1 MPPAVGPVLQPSSTT
16 DPVSVGVNLSVTNW
30 LPSKP
35 LTCLSKLHCDLD
47 RPEPRLGG
55 AFEVAASR
63 SRHLATLNGCKL
75 VAYTVILKDE
85 WTQAEAFAPPPG
97 SGGCA
102 FAFVHEESKLVTLHR
117 EGDQHPQQGRDATK
131 EEAVAQA
138 GIPKEADARKAA
150 GQAMET
156 AHAAAPSS
164 ITPYEGEA
172 FCVNGILSSHKHG
185 CCAASCGRC
194 GGDDCDRLPGGG
206 FECCPALFNLA
217 CSSPEEIACRV
228 PPPLP
233 SALPSPSPSALRP
246 QQGRDATKE
255 EAVAQAGIPKEADAR
270 KAAGQAM
277 ETAHAAAPSSITPYE
292 GEAFCVN
299 GILSSHKHG
308 CCAASCGRCGGDDCD
323 RLPGGGFECCPALF
337 NLACSSPEEI
347 ACRVPPPL
355 PSALPSALP
364 PSPPVS
370 VNLFKTHTGMDTW
383 YKDRP
388 ARSTDCEW
396 LCRED
401 PRCVDYR
408 FDVVHASCALFDAAA
423 IMSLSLLAE
432 PTRQAEPRPQARPQ
446 RLLQQ
451 EQKQANDWILV
462 EVPRDDLPWPVDN
475 YRRNS
480 RVPKLLPHLFFP
492 PTVDA
497 TVYIDA
503 ENSVTADL
511 HVIVQSMLSSCNASF
526 AAQTSP
532 SRAVSVMKEFEVVRF
547 SKNAVEP
554 KACQKQ
560 ERTYRA
566 DKAYMATVNEGRAV
580 GINAELLVR
589 RNLYPYNLLGNSW
602 MRAYLRGGDRDQPA
616 FSYAFEQSVM
626 KPCRKQF
633 EEESGADKTGYSK
646 GQCGLACGTGFVNLV
661 GSARSADCL
670 GDSVKTYCENQP
682 EGFCEVKPRPWW
694 ATQPPDWVC
703 SSKL

>member
-1 MPPAVGPVLQPSSTT
+1 MPPAVGPVLQPSSST

-30 LPSKP
+30 QPSKP

-75 VAYTVILKDE
+75 VAYTVILQDE

-97 SGGCA
+97 AGSCA
-102 FAFVHEESKLVTLHR
+102 FAFVHEESKFVTLHP
-117 EGDQHPQQGRDATK
+117 EGDQHPQQGRDETK

-138 GIPKEADARKAA
+138 STPEGANARKAA
-150 GQAMET
+150 GQATET
-156 AHAAAPSS
+156 AHTAAPSS
-164 ITPYEGEA
+164 IAPYEGEA
-172 FCVNGILSSHKHG
+172 WCVNGILGHSKHG

-194 GGDDCDRLPGGG
+194 GGDKCDRLPGGG
-206 FECCPALFNLA
+206 FECCPAIFDVV
-217 CSSPEEIACRV
+217 CSTPEEVACLV
-228 PPPLP
+228 PPP
-233 SALPSPSPSALRP
+233 S
-246 QQGRDATKE
+246 
-255 EAVAQAGIPKEADAR
+255 
-270 KAAGQAM
+270 
-277 ETAHAAAPSSITPYE
+277 
-292 GEAFCVN
+292 
-299 GILSSHKHG
+299 
-308 CCAASCGRCGGDDCD
+308 
-323 RLPGGGFECCPALF
+323 
-337 NLACSSPEEI
+337 
-347 ACRVPPPL
+347 
-355 PSALPSALP
+355 PSALP
-364 PSPPVS
+364 PSPPMS
-370 VNLFKTHTGMDTW
+370 VNLYKTHTGMNTW
-383 YKDRP
+383 YNDRP

-432 PTRQAEPRPQARPQ
+432 PTRQTKPRPHARPQ

-451 EQKQANDWILV
+451 EQKQTNDWILI

-511 HVIVQSMLSSCNASF
+511 HVVVQSMLFSCNASF

-554 KACQKQ
+554 EACQKQ

-626 KPCRKQF
+626 KPCRKRF
-633 EEESGADKTGYSK
+633 EEEAGADKTGYSK

>member
-1 MPPAVGPVLQPSSTT
+1 MPPAVGPVLQPSSST

-30 LPSKP
+30 QPSKP

-75 VAYTVILKDE
+75 VAYTVILQDE

-97 SGGCA
+97 AGSCA
-102 FAFVHEESKLVTLHR
+102 FAFVHEESKFVTLHP
-117 EGDQHPQQGRDATK
+117 EGDQHPQQGRDETK

-138 GIPKEADARKAA
+138 STPEGANARKAA
-150 GQAMET
+150 GQATET
-156 AHAAAPSS
+156 AHTAAPSS
-164 ITPYEGEA
+164 IAPYEGEA
-172 FCVNGILSSHKHG
+172 WCVNGILGHSKHG

-194 GGDDCDRLPGGG
+194 GGDECDRLPGGG
-206 FECCPALFNLA
+206 FECCPAIFDVV
-217 CSSPEEIACRV
+217 CSTPEEVACLV
-228 PPPLP
+228 PPP
-233 SALPSPSPSALRP
+233 S
-246 QQGRDATKE
+246 
-255 EAVAQAGIPKEADAR
+255 
-270 KAAGQAM
+270 
-277 ETAHAAAPSSITPYE
+277 
-292 GEAFCVN
+292 
-299 GILSSHKHG
+299 
-308 CCAASCGRCGGDDCD
+308 
-323 RLPGGGFECCPALF
+323 
-337 NLACSSPEEI
+337 
-347 ACRVPPPL
+347 
-355 PSALPSALP
+355 PSALP
-364 PSPPVS
+364 PSPPMS
-370 VNLFKTHTGMDTW
+370 VNLYKTHTGMNTW
-383 YKDRP
+383 YNDRP

-432 PTRQAEPRPQARPQ
+432 PTRQTKPRPHARPQ

-451 EQKQANDWILV
+451 EQKQTNDWILI

-511 HVIVQSMLSSCNASF
+511 HVVVQSMLFSCNASF

-554 KACQKQ
+554 EACQKQ

-626 KPCRKQF
+626 KPCRKRF
-633 EEESGADKTGYSK
+633 EEEAGADKTGYSK

>member
-1 MPPAVGPVLQPSSTT
+1 MCTCVLFTSLLSRGLLWVSCLIETSGVLSLWASPGHAMPPAVGPVLQPSSST

-30 LPSKP
+30 QPSKP

-75 VAYTVILKDE
+75 VAYTVILQDE

-97 SGGCA
+97 AGSCA
-102 FAFVHEESKLVTLHR
+102 FAFVHEESKFVTLHP
-117 EGDQHPQQGRDATK
+117 EGDQHPQQGRDETK

-138 GIPKEADARKAA
+138 STPEGANARKAA
-150 GQAMET
+150 GQATET
-156 AHAAAPSS
+156 AHTAAPSS
-164 ITPYEGEA
+164 IAPYEGEA
-172 FCVNGILSSHKHG
+172 WCVNGILGHSKHG

-194 GGDDCDRLPGGG
+194 GGDKCDRLPGGG
-206 FECCPALFNLA
+206 FECCPAIFDVV
-217 CSSPEEIACRV
+217 CSTPEEVACLV
-228 PPPLP
+228 PPP
-233 SALPSPSPSALRP
+233 S
-246 QQGRDATKE
+246 
-255 EAVAQAGIPKEADAR
+255 
-270 KAAGQAM
+270 
-277 ETAHAAAPSSITPYE
+277 
-292 GEAFCVN
+292 
-299 GILSSHKHG
+299 
-308 CCAASCGRCGGDDCD
+308 
-323 RLPGGGFECCPALF
+323 
-337 NLACSSPEEI
+337 
-347 ACRVPPPL
+347 
-355 PSALPSALP
+355 PSALP
-364 PSPPVS
+364 PSPPMS
-370 VNLFKTHTGMDTW
+370 VNLYKTHTGMNTW
-383 YKDRP
+383 YNDRP

-432 PTRQAEPRPQARPQ
+432 PTRQTKPRPHARPQ

-451 EQKQANDWILV
+451 EQKQTNDWILI

-511 HVIVQSMLSSCNASF
+511 HVVVQSMLFSCNASF

-532 SRAVSVMKEFEVVRF
+532 SRAVSVMKEFEVVRY

-554 KACQKQ
+554 EACQKQ
-560 ERTYRA
+560 ERAYRA

-626 KPCRKQF
+626 KPCRKRF
-633 EEESGADKTGYSK
+633 EEEAGADKTGYSK

>member
-206 FECCPALFNLA
+206 FECCPALF
-217 CSSPEEIACRV
+217 
-228 PPPLP
+228 
-233 SALPSPSPSALRP
+233 
-246 QQGRDATKE
+246 D
-255 EAVAQAGIPKEADAR
+255 
-270 KAAGQAM
+270 
-277 ETAHAAAPSSITPYE
+277 
-292 GEAFCVN
+292 
-299 GILSSHKHG
+299 
-308 CCAASCGRCGGDDCD
+308 
-323 RLPGGGFECCPALF
+323 
-337 NLACSSPEEI
+337 LACSSPEEI

-554 KACQKQ
+554 EACQKQ

>member
-1 MPPAVGPVLQPSSTT
+1 MAKKAAQLTTAGRGLSRGGTAMPPALDPALLPGSSFG
-16 DPVSVGVNLSVTNW
+16 PVSVGVNLSVTNW
-30 LPSKP
+30 QPSKP
-35 LTCLSKLHCDLD
+35 LACLSKLHCDLD
-47 RPEPRLGG
+47 KPEPRLGG

-63 SRHLATLNGCKL
+63 SRHLATLNGCKQ

-97 SGGCA
+97 SGSCA
-102 FAFVHEESKLVTLHR
+102 FAFVHEESKFVTLR
-117 EGDQHPQQGRDATK
+117 SEGDQHPQQGRDERK
-131 EEAVAQA
+131 EETVSQPS
-138 GIPKEADARKAA
+138 IPKEVTLQKAA
-150 GQAMET
+150 AQATDT
-156 AHAAAPSS
+156 AQTA
-164 ITPYEGEA
+164 TPPAIRPWEDA
-172 FCVNGILSSHKHG
+172 WCLNGILAPKKHA
-185 CCAASCGRC
+185 CCSTSCGRC
-194 GGDDCDRLPGGG
+194 GGDECEFLPGGPY
-206 FECCPALFNLA
+206 ECCPALLEYTCNT
-217 CSSPEEIACRV
+217 PEDAACRV
-228 PPPLP
+228 PPP
-233 SALPSPSPSALRP
+233 
-246 QQGRDATKE
+246 E
-255 EAVAQAGIPKEADAR
+255 EV
-270 KAAGQAM
+270 
-277 ETAHAAAPSSITPYE
+277 PYL
-292 GEAFCVN
+292 VQ
-299 GILSSHKHG
+299 
-308 CCAASCGRCGGDDCD
+308 
-323 RLPGGGFECCPALF
+323 
-337 NLACSSPEEI
+337 
-347 ACRVPPPL
+347 
-355 PSALPSALP
+355 SALP
-364 PSPPVS
+364 PSPPAS
-370 VNLFKTHTGMDTW
+370 VNLYKTHTGMDTW

-396 LCRED
+396 LCRDD

-408 FDVVHASCALFDAAA
+408 FDVVHSSCALFDSKA

-432 PTRQAEPRPQARPQ
+432 PTKQTKPGSQAPPQ

-451 EQKQANDWILV
+451 EQKQADGWTLI

-480 RVPKLLPHLFFP
+480 RVPKILPHLFFP

-503 ENSVTADL
+503 ENSVSASL
-511 HVIVQSMLSSCNASF
+511 QVVVQSMLSSCDASF

-532 SRAVSVMKEFEVVRF
+532 SRAVSVMKEFEVIRF
-547 SKNAVEP
+547 SKNANEP
-554 KACQKQ
+554 EACHKQ
-560 ERTYRA
+560 ERAYRA

-589 RNLYPYNLLGNSW
+589 RNLWPYNLLGNAW

-626 KPCRKQF
+626 KPCRKRF
-633 EEESGADKTGYSK
+633 EEESGAHKTGYSK

-694 ATQPPDWVC
+694 ATQPPSWVC

>member
-1 MPPAVGPVLQPSSTT
+1 MPPAVGPVLQPSSST

-30 LPSKP
+30 QPSKP

-47 RPEPRLGG
+47 KPEPRLGG

-97 SGGCA
+97 AGSCA
-102 FAFVHEESKLVTLHR
+102 FAFVHEESKFVTLHP
-117 EGDQHPQQGRDATK
+117 EGDQHPQQGRDEAK

-138 GIPKEADARKAA
+138 STPEEVNARKAA
-150 GQAMET
+150 GQATET
-156 AHAAAPSS
+156 AHTAVPSS

-172 FCVNGILSSHKHG
+172 WCVNGILGHSKHG
-185 CCAASCGRC
+185 CCAAQCGQC
-194 GGDDCDRLPGGG
+194 GGDGCDRFPGGG
-206 FECCPALFNLA
+206 FECCPAIFDIV
-217 CSSPEEIACRV
+217 CSTPEEVACLV
-228 PPPLP
+228 PPP
-233 SALPSPSPSALRP
+233 S
-246 QQGRDATKE
+246 
-255 EAVAQAGIPKEADAR
+255 
-270 KAAGQAM
+270 
-277 ETAHAAAPSSITPYE
+277 
-292 GEAFCVN
+292 
-299 GILSSHKHG
+299 
-308 CCAASCGRCGGDDCD
+308 
-323 RLPGGGFECCPALF
+323 
-337 NLACSSPEEI
+337 
-347 ACRVPPPL
+347 
-355 PSALPSALP
+355 PSALP
-364 PSPPVS
+364 PSPPMS
-370 VNLFKTHTGMDTW
+370 VNLYKTHTGMNTW
-383 YKDRP
+383 YSDRP

-396 LCRED
+396 ICRED

-432 PTRQAEPRPQARPQ
+432 PTRQTKPRPHARPQ

-451 EQKQANDWILV
+451 EQKQANDWILI

-511 HVIVQSMLSSCNASF
+511 HVVVQSMLSSCNASF

-554 KACQKQ
+554 EACQKQ
-560 ERTYRA
+560 ERSYRA

-626 KPCRKQF
+626 KPCRKRF
-633 EEESGADKTGYSK
+633 EEEAGADKTGYSK

>member
-1 MPPAVGPVLQPSSTT
+1 MPPAAGPVLQPSSST
-16 DPVSVGVNLSVTNW
+16 DPVAVGINISVTNW
-30 LPSKP
+30 QPSKP

-63 SRHLATLNGCKL
+63 SRHLATLNGCKT

-85 WTQAEAFAPPPG
+85 WTRSEAFAPPPG
-97 SGGCA
+97 SGSCA
-102 FAFVHEESKLVTLHR
+102 FAFVHEDSKFVTLHP
-117 EGDQHPQQGRDATK
+117 EGGTHPQQDRDETK
-131 EEAVAQA
+131 E
-138 GIPKEADARKAA
+138 D
-150 GQAMET
+150 
-156 AHAAAPSS
+156 AAPSS

-172 FCVNGILSSHKHG
+172 WCVNGILGHSQHG

-194 GGDDCDRLPGGG
+194 GGDECDRLPGGG
-206 FECCPALFNLA
+206 FECCPAIFDVV
-217 CSSPEEIACRV
+217 CSTPEEVACL
-228 PPPLP
+228 LP
-233 SALPSPSPSALRP
+233 KNETLLPSPSPSALPP
-246 QQGRDATKE
+246 QTGRDETKE
-255 EAVAQAGIPKEADAR
+255 DTVAQAGTPEKVDAQ
-270 KAAGQAM
+270 KAAGQAT
-277 ETAHAAAPSSITPYE
+277 EIAHTAAPSSITPYE
-292 GEAFCVN
+292 GEVWCVN
-299 GILSSHKHG
+299 GILGHSQHG
-308 CCAASCGRCGGDDCD
+308 CCAASCGRCGGDECD
-323 RLPGGGFECCPALF
+323 RLPGGGFECCPAIF
-337 NLACSSPEEI
+337 DVVCSTPEEV
-347 ACRVPPPL
+347 ACLLPKDEAKEETLAHAGVP
-355 PSALPSALP
+355 P
-364 PSPPVS
+364 PSPPMLTS
-370 VNLFKTHTGMDTW
+370 LYKTHTGMNSW

-388 ARSTDCEW
+388 AQSTDCEW

-401 PRCVDYR
+401 PRCADHR
-408 FDVVHASCALFDAAA
+408 FDVVHASCALFDQQAL
-423 IMSLSLLAE
+423 SLSLLAE
-432 PTRQAEPRPQARPQ
+432 PTRQTKPRPHAI

-451 EQKQANDWILV
+451 EQKQADDWILI

-511 HVIVQSMLSSCNASF
+511 HVVVQSMLFSCNASF

-532 SRAVSVMKEFEVVRF
+532 SRAVSVMKEFEVVRY

-554 KACQKQ
+554 EACQKQ
-560 ERTYRA
+560 ERAYRA

-589 RNLYPYNLLGNSW
+589 RNLYPYNLLGNAW

-626 KPCRKQF
+626 KPCRKRF
-633 EEESGADKTGYSK
+633 EETTGADKTGYSK

-694 ATQPPDWVC
+694 ATEPPGWVC

>member
-1 MPPAVGPVLQPSSTT
+1 MPPAVGPVLQPSSST
-16 DPVSVGVNLSVTNW
+16 DPVSVGVNISVTNW
-30 LPSKP
+30 QPSKP

-63 SRHLATLNGCKL
+63 SRHLATLNGCKT

-85 WTQAEAFAPPPG
+85 WTRSEAFAPPPG
-97 SGGCA
+97 SGSCA
-102 FAFVHEESKLVTLHR
+102 FAFVHEDSKFVTLHP
-117 EGDQHPQQGRDATK
+117 EGGTHPQQDRDETK
-131 EEAVAQA
+131 E
-138 GIPKEADARKAA
+138 D
-150 GQAMET
+150 
-156 AHAAAPSS
+156 AAPSS

-172 FCVNGILSSHKHG
+172 WCVNGILGHSQHG

-194 GGDDCDRLPGGG
+194 GGDECDRLPGGG
-206 FECCPALFNLA
+206 FECCPAIFDVV
-217 CSSPEEIACRV
+217 CSTPEEIACL
-228 PPPLP
+228 LP
-233 SALPSPSPSALRP
+233 K
-246 QQGRDATKE
+246 DETKE
-255 EAVAQAGIPKEADAR
+255 EAVAHAG
-270 KAAGQAM
+270 
-277 ETAHAAAPSSITPYE
+277 
-292 GEAFCVN
+292 
-299 GILSSHKHG
+299 
-308 CCAASCGRCGGDDCD
+308 
-323 RLPGGGFECCPALF
+323 
-337 NLACSSPEEI
+337 
-347 ACRVPPPL
+347 VP
-355 PSALPSALP
+355 P
-364 PSPPVS
+364 PSPPMLTS
-370 VNLFKTHTGMDTW
+370 LYKTHTGMNSW

-388 ARSTDCEW
+388 AQSTDCEW

-401 PRCVDYR
+401 PRCADHR
-408 FDVVHASCALFDAAA
+408 FDVVHASCALFDQQAL
-423 IMSLSLLAE
+423 SLSLLAE
-432 PTRQAEPRPQARPQ
+432 PTRQTKPRPHAI

-451 EQKQANDWILV
+451 EQKQADDWILI

-511 HVIVQSMLSSCNASF
+511 HVVVQSMLFSCNASF

-532 SRAVSVMKEFEVVRF
+532 SRAVSVMKEFEVVRY

-554 KACQKQ
+554 EACQKQ
-560 ERTYRA
+560 ERAYRA

-589 RNLYPYNLLGNSW
+589 RNLYPYNLLGNAW

-626 KPCRKQF
+626 KPCRKRF
-633 EEESGADKTGYSK
+633 EETTGADKTGYSK

-694 ATQPPDWVC
+694 ATEPPGWVC